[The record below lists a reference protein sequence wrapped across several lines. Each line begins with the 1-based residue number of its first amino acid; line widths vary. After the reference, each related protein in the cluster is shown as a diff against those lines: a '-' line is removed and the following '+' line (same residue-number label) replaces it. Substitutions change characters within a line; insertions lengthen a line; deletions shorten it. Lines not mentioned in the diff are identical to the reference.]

1 MHLSKLIRKVGPLLQ
16 VFEPYDGV
24 DPGVEVGE
32 HGEGDD
38 AGDDEPRHVD
48 VPQYVTLFEPE
59 PRRVQPLPRGD
70 VLLGEEGRERVRI
83 IAVIRISTH

>member
-1 MHLSKLIRKVGPLLQ
+1 M
-16 VFEPYDGV
+16 FEPYDGV

-38 AGDDEPRHVD
+38 AGDDEPGHVD

-70 VLLGEEGRERVRI
+70 VLLGGEGKGRGL
-83 IAVIRISTH
+83 